1 MIPDDVKSNVK
12 NPMTWE
18 RALPMLVYF
27 CAQHFIVQPILVA
40 IMIVQFGAQLF
51 FLRRLVHLYD
61 FSVDLSNYSRNAW
74 LYLTYT
80 TDRKVF
86 PFADWREST
95 RLDEQ
100 NVLPV
105 HDTF

>member
-1 MIPDDVKSNVK
+1 MNSEEIKSNVK
-12 NPMTWE
+12 NPLTWE
-18 RALPMLVYF
+18 RALPMIVYF
-27 CAQHFIVQPILVA
+27 CAQYFIVQPLLLA

-61 FSVDLSNYSRNAW
+61 FSVDLSNYSRNLW
-74 LYLTYT
+74 LFLTYT
-80 TDRKVF
+80 SERKIF

-95 RLDEQ
+95 RIDEQ
-100 NVLPV
+100 HALPV